1 MTLPLDRVL
10 LQASP
15 VLPVLVIEDV
25 ALAPDLARALYAGG
39 VTVLEVTLRTP
50 QALDAIAAIHRE
62 VPEVLLGG
70 GYLIHTEQFL
80 EARDAGAQFAVS
92 PGCTPRLAAAAED
105 AGLPYLPGVMTPS
118 EVLLALE
125 YGYRSLKLFPADGT
139 ASVKMLKSL
148 KGPFTGIRFC
158 PTGGVNLDNLLNF
171 LRLPNVACVGGTW
184 LAPPSLIRARA
195 WDQITQLARK
205 RANWPAAWSSIDEL
219 GLRRSVRDRPQG
231 PRRGHRRARPRE
243 QRRLRQLVGALRLAP
258 LAAAGPGPG
267 RVPPAGP
274 GDGGAA
280 PRDRLPGRGLRGR
293 RTATGDLDRRVR
305 PAPAD
310 EPALPV
316 GTPGG
321 WRHAAAGADHL
332 RLHRTVSGKPKR
344 MPAEFIDGYGQAL
357 LAGA

>member
-62 VPEVLLGG
+62 VPEVLLGAG
-70 GYLIHTEQFL
+70 TLIHTEQFL

-184 LAPPSLIRARA
+184 LAPP
-195 WDQITQLARK
+195 
-205 RANWPAAWSSIDEL
+205 
-219 GLRRSVRDRPQG
+219 V
-231 PRRGHRRARPRE
+231 
-243 QRRLRQLVGALRLAP
+243 
-258 LAAAGPGPG
+258 
-267 RVPPAGP
+267 
-274 GDGGAA
+274 
-280 PRDRLPGRGLRGR
+280 
-293 RTATGDLDRRVR
+293 
-305 PAPAD
+305 
-310 EPALPV
+310 
-316 GTPGG
+316 
-321 WRHAAAGADHL
+321 
-332 RLHRTVSGKPKR
+332 
-344 MPAEFIDGYGQAL
+344 
-357 LAGA
+357 

>member
-1 MTLPLDRVL
+1 
-10 LQASP
+10 
-15 VLPVLVIEDV
+15 
-25 ALAPDLARALYAGG
+25 
-39 VTVLEVTLRTP
+39 
-50 QALDAIAAIHRE
+50 
-62 VPEVLLGG
+62 
-70 GYLIHTEQFL
+70 
-80 EARDAGAQFAVS
+80 
-92 PGCTPRLAAAAED
+92 
-105 AGLPYLPGVMTPS
+105 MTPS

-258 LAAAGPGPG
+258 LAAAGPDL
-267 RVPPAGP
+267 AEY
-274 GDGGAA
+274 
-280 PRDRLPGRGLRGR
+280 R
-293 RTATGDLDRRVR
+293 RLDRAMAVLRHEIDYLAAAYEGDELQLATWIVESDQRLRMNRRFQLVR
-305 PAPAD
+305 PAD
-310 EPALPV
+310 
-316 GTPGG
+316 
-321 WRHAAAGADHL
+321 GATLL
-332 RLHRTVSGKPKR
+332 RAQTTFVCIELSSGKPKR